1 MTGSLLLYSRN
12 WQNSV
17 NQPYFNKNDNKNKRK
32 GEKKHEK
39 REEEA
44 VEEAAVAR
52 NLENR
57 DAGNT
62 RLTYCLHDT
71 SSIPFLPFFP
81 V

>member
-12 WQNSV
+12 WQNTV

-52 NLENR
+52 N
-57 DAGNT
+57 
-62 RLTYCLHDT
+62 
-71 SSIPFLPFFP
+71 
-81 V
+81 